1 MVETQVDTSL
11 AKQYL
16 FKLCKHFARKIRV
29 DFDAEHGVAYFDFGE
44 LQLAASENQLCFRL
58 CAQEEAQLEILKSVV
73 EHHLQLMTRTPD
85 PALPWRVV
93 NGAPMAINN

>member
-29 DFDAEHGVAYFDFGE
+29 DFDTEHGVAYFDFGE
-44 LQLAASENQLCFRL
+44 LQLAASENQLRLRL
-58 CAQEEAQLEILKSVV
+58 CAQEAAQLEILKSVV
-73 EHHLQLMTRTPD
+73 EHHLQLMTRSTD
-85 PALPWRVV
+85 PALPWQVV
-93 NGAPMAINN
+93 GDAPIIAD